1 MEKIPHVSV
10 FGIKLFQLSF
20 VSASQI
26 YITLTKGYSCK
37 IAQLKINSQD
47 CLPISPGD
55 SFNQTFTMQPLAQVC
70 DQGRGL
76 VLDAVLSRER
86 DEANLASSS
95 IPESGNSIDL
105 FGIVVSYTIKVTM
118 NFSGLARKL
127 DLDIPFKLNH
137 PKPSKCIQL
146 QWCSYQNHQSPVF
159 DMK

>member
-1 MEKIPHVSV
+1 
-10 FGIKLFQLSF
+10 
-20 VSASQI
+20 
-26 YITLTKGYSCK
+26 
-37 IAQLKINSQD
+37 
-47 CLPISPGD
+47 
-55 SFNQTFTMQPLAQVC
+55 MQPLAQVC

-105 FGIVVSYTIKVTM
+105 FGIVVSYTIRVTM
-118 NFSGLARKL
+118 KFSGLARKL

-146 QWCSYQNHQSPVF
+146 
-159 DMK
+159 